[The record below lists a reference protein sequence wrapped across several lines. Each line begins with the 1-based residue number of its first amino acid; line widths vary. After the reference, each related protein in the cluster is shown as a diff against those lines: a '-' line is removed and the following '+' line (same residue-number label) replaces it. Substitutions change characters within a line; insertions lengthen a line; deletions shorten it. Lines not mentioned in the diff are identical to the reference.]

1 MPYAYSFRVEAKRF
15 DEPARVDK
23 AAEREFLQSL
33 SAHLHELTGGC
44 GVCQHSDGLY
54 CQQQRQPVSKDDPR
68 CDSFLRRQIRAANE
82 NSQEAQVKEYV
93 NGILGIT
100 DRRTVSRLTGGF

>member
-1 MPYAYSFRVEAKRF
+1 MPYAYSFRVEEKRF

-54 CQQQRQPVSKDDPR
+54 CQQQRQPVSKDDPDVTLFSGVR
-68 CDSFLRRQIRAANE
+68 SELQMRIPRRR
-82 NSQEAQVKEYV
+82 K
-93 NGILGIT
+93 
-100 DRRTVSRLTGGF
+100 